1 MAMETAAIM
10 VSLPGPARRGTL
22 VSIDAVRRR
31 RSRRGTTGDVIRVLL
46 VGGHELAR
54 AGLRRLMDD
63 EPGQSVVGDAPAD
76 ADSAQLIHALNPHV
90 VLIDAGASEPD
101 PAETTRRLG
110 GHPAVLLLTE
120 GDADERL
127 LAAMRAGATGVL
139 AKNSHPDQLAAA
151 VRTLAGGGVLLP
163 ARAVRRLVSEQP
175 GPSTPPAR

>member
-1 MAMETAAIM
+1 MAQPTAATTL
-10 VSLPGPARRGTL
+10 SFPGPARRGTL
-22 VSIDAVRRR
+22 VSIDSVRRR
-31 RSRRGTTGDVIRVLL
+31 RSRHGATQEVIGVLV

-54 AGLRRLMDD
+54 AGLRRLVED
-63 EPGQSVVGDAPAD
+63 EPGQAVVGDAPAD
-76 ADSAQLIHALNPHV
+76 ADIAQLIGALDPQV

-127 LAAMRAGATGVL
+127 LAALRAGATGVL
-139 AKNSHPDQLAAA
+139 AKNSHPDQLTAA

-163 ARAVRRLVSEQP
+163 ARAVRRLVAELTC
-175 GPSTPPAR
+175 PSTPAHG